1 VSEFLLETYVSDR
14 SAEVS
19 PPGAKE
25 LSLAADELTS
35 EGTPV
40 RLVRSIFVPEE
51 ETAFYLF
58 RATSAEAVREA
69 ATRAGLR
76 AERVSE
82 ARSAG

>member
-1 VSEFLLETYVSDR
+1 VSEFLLEAYVSHP

-19 PPGAKE
+19 PPGLEA
-25 LSLAADELTS
+25 LSLAADELTN

-40 RLVRSIFVPEE
+40 RLVRSIVVPED

-58 RATSAEAVREA
+58 SATSAEAVREA

-76 AERVSE
+76 VERVSE